1 MRRLTAWA
9 LTATLVLPN
18 VSYARAD
25 EADLFAD
32 SVKLESV
39 EKEAAAQTSEKIRL
53 TWSMRQGSQIRN
65 SNITKPRIPTQL
77 PNLPKRRIPMPQTAM
92 TDSRTRLLTAMQ
104 TRLKLTGIPFMRPT
118 RRRAAS
124 RWFWEMRFR

>member
-39 EKEAAAQTSEKIRL
+39 EKEAAAQTSEKDEKDPSDL
-53 TWSMRQGSQIRN
+53 EYETG
-65 SNITKPRIPTQL
+65 
-77 PNLPKRRIPMPQTAM
+77 QT
-92 TDSRTRLLTAMQ
+92 DQ
-104 TRLKLTGIPFMRPT
+104 K
-118 RRRAAS
+118 
-124 RWFWEMRFR
+124 